1 MDVRPVLNAMK
12 ELISTSPSAT
22 EDGSGTTSGLSQCL
36 QANLRSYQDLLLKS
50 DPKYRELQSRIH
62 HFKDA
67 YHLTDPSMVDRTQ
80 DMTPQAHDTY
90 MEFVP
95 EGLSLLLVL
104 DEILCTLHKEDV
116 ISERPQ
122 AANQA
127 TLSSSSSASHRN
139 KAAPRAPK
147 SLLSIS
153 DQKTVMGL
161 VQFIVSLGLFPYLT
175 PPLDALLK
183 LRLNHAK
190 LVEKCSSE
198 RISSDTKTRYL
209 YKMCCVLVQCFG
221 NPVLGPN
228 LLSQHLSDVL
238 VALLQI
244 CYAPRDKGGN
254 FSPRKGTDANCHGL
268 VELQR
273 HSTPGDVKV
282 KDSEFE
288 GEMDASA
295 VDSMTAS
302 LNVCEREWCMEALQ
316 RLLSKTYQSLV
327 VRELL
332 AIQRISSIQD
342 PSRGTYTTS
351 CSAALSV
358 KVYGFVCLLTLDLE
372 FSNFQNFS

>member
-12 ELISTSPSAT
+12 ELISTSSSAAG
-22 EDGSGTTSGLSQCL
+22 DGSGTTSGLSQCL
-36 QANLRSYQDLLLKS
+36 QANLRSYRDLLQKS

-67 YHLTDPSMVDRTQ
+67 YHLTDPSMMMVDCTQ
-80 DMTPQAHDTY
+80 DMTPQTHNTY
-90 MEFVP
+90 TEFVP

-104 DEILCTLHKEDV
+104 DEILCTLHEEDV
-116 ISERPQ
+116 ISERSQ
-122 AANQA
+122 AA
-127 TLSSSSSASHRN
+127 LCSSSSANS
-139 KAAPRAPK
+139 KSKGAPWAPK
-147 SLLSIS
+147 SLLSVS
-153 DQKTVMGL
+153 DQKTVTGL
-161 VQFIVSLGLFPYLT
+161 AQFIVSLGLFPYLT

-183 LRLNHAK
+183 LRLSHAK

-198 RISSDTKTRYL
+198 RVSSDEKTRHL

-228 LLSQHLSDVL
+228 LLSQHISDVL

-244 CYAPRDKGGN
+244 CHAPPDEGSLSSKKR
-254 FSPRKGTDANCHGL
+254 TDANRHGL

-273 HSTPGDVKV
+273 HSTPGDVKIN
-282 KDSEFE
+282 DSE
-288 GEMDASA
+288 GEMDSSA

-316 RLLSKTYQSLV
+316 RLLSKTYQPLV

-342 PSRGTYTTS
+342 PSRGTYTIS

-358 KVYGFVCLLTLDLE
+358 ASDPRFGI
-372 FSNFQNFS
+372 FSNFQNFFIGTTSVHVVS

>member
-1 MDVRPVLNAMK
+1 MDVRSVLNAMK
-12 ELISTSPSAT
+12 ELISTSSSAT
-22 EDGSGTTSGLSQCL
+22 GDDSGTTSGLSQGL
-36 QANLRSYQDLLLKS
+36 QANLRSYRDLLQKS

-67 YHLTDPSMVDRTQ
+67 YHLTDPSMIMVDCTQ
-80 DMTPQAHDTY
+80 DVTPQANDTY
-90 MEFVP
+90 TEFVP

-104 DEILCTLHKEDV
+104 DEILCTLHEEDV
-116 ISERPQ
+116 ISERSQ
-122 AANQA
+122 AA
-127 TLSSSSSASHRN
+127 LCSSSSANS
-139 KAAPRAPK
+139 KSKGAPRAPK

-153 DQKTVMGL
+153 DQKTVAGL

-183 LRLNHAK
+183 LRLSHAK
-190 LVEKCSSE
+190 LVEKCRVSSNE
-198 RISSDTKTRYL
+198 KIRHL

-228 LLSQHLSDVL
+228 LLSQHISDVL

-244 CYAPRDKGGN
+244 CHAPPDEE
-254 FSPRKGTDANCHGL
+254 SLSSRKRTDANCHGL

-273 HSTPGDVKV
+273 HSTPGDVKI
-282 KDSEFE
+282 KDSE
-288 GEMDASA
+288 GEIDSQA
-295 VDSMTAS
+295 VDSKTAS

-316 RLLSKTYQSLV
+316 RLLSKTYQPLV

-342 PSRGTYTTS
+342 PSRGIY
-351 CSAALSV
+351 L
-358 KVYGFVCLLTLDLE
+358 YH
-372 FSNFQNFS
+372 